1 MKFRKTIVDRKLRE
15 QIEKLHKKFQADA
28 PDKVEELITI
38 YDNLNSTTEW
48 RTDKIGELCNLL
60 HKLAGSAGTLGL
72 GQLGLS
78 ADKALTLSNKI
89 LQDNDP
95 NLGDWVEIGIKIN
108 AMSSLLDELDE
119 VSSVNELEKIRPLSE
134 KKLIYVVDDESSVAE
149 IIEIALKSE
158 HYVVEVFLDTESF
171 KQACLR
177 NWPDVA
183 ILDMEFPDQ
192 RFGGGEV
199 LAELRQITDQK
210 LNSIVISKHDDMQSR
225 LMAFRAGACK
235 YLLKPLDIDKLI
247 YLTGELCSVNLEE
260 PYRVIIVDD
269 VDYTRNTYSLTLQS
283 IGIEVVSLSNPLDVL
298 HTVRTFEPD
307 VLVLDVYM
315 PEATGPEVAAVLR
328 QDDSLAW
335 LSIMFLSVE
344 NDPVKQTSALEHG
357 GDDFITKPVK
367 PSMFVSSVKARAW
380 RARRNRMLI
389 NNNKANE
396 EPSTEE

>member
-1 MKFRKTIVDRKLRE
+1 MDKKLRV

-28 PDKVEELITI
+28 PEKVEELITI
-38 YDNLNSTTEW
+38 YDDLNSTSEW
-48 RTDKIGELCNLL
+48 RGDRIGELCNLL

-78 ADKALTLSNKI
+78 ADKALSMSNKI
-89 LQDNDP
+89 LTENEP
-95 NLGDWVEIGIKIN
+95 SLGDWVDVGIKIN
-108 AMSSLLDELDE
+108 AMSSLLDQLDDIDN
-119 VSSVNELEKIRPLSE
+119 VTELEKIRPLTE
-134 KKLIYVVDDESSVAE
+134 KKLIYVVDDESCIAE
-149 IIEIALKSE
+149 MIAAAIKSE
-158 HYVVEVFLDTESF
+158 HYSVEVFQDTDSF

-183 ILDMEFPDQ
+183 ILDMEFPDH

-225 LMAFRAGACK
+225 LMAFRAGASK
-235 YLLKPLDIDKLI
+235 YLLKPLNIDKLLH
-247 YLTGELCSVNLEE
+247 LTGELCSFNAEA
-260 PYRVIIVDD
+260 PYRVVIVDD

-283 IGIEVVSLSNPLDVL
+283 VGMEVVSLSNPLEVL
-298 HTVRTFEPD
+298 NTVRSFEPD

-315 PEATGPEVAAVLR
+315 PDATGPEVAAVLR

-344 NDPVKQTSALEHG
+344 NDPLKQTSALEHG

-389 NNNKANE
+389 HNQTNSEATSE
-396 EPSTEE
+396 

>member
-1 MKFRKTIVDRKLRE
+1 VDQKLRE
-15 QIEKLHKKFQADA
+15 QIEKLHKKFQAEA

-38 YDNLNSTTEW
+38 YDRLNSNGQW
-48 RTDKIGELCNLL
+48 RGDQICELCNLL

-72 GQLGLS
+72 GQLGMS
-78 ADKALTLSNKI
+78 ADNALALSNKI
-89 LQDNDP
+89 LDDNEP
-95 NLGDWVEIGIKIN
+95 SLGDWVDVGIKIN
-108 AMSSLLDELDE
+108 AMSSLLDKLDE
-119 VSSVNELEKIRPLSE
+119 ITNVQELEQIRPLTE
-134 KKLIYVVDDESSVAE
+134 KKLIYVVDDERSVAE
-149 IIEIALKSE
+149 VIETALVSE
-158 HYVVEVFLDTESF
+158 HFVVEIFKDTESF

-183 ILDMEFPDQ
+183 ILDMEFPNH
-192 RFGGGEV
+192 RYGGGEV

-210 LNSIVISKHDDMQSR
+210 LNSMVISKHDDMQSR
-225 LMAFRAGACK
+225 LMAFRAGASK
-235 YLLKPLDIDKLI
+235 YLMKPLDINKLI
-247 YLTGELCSVNLEE
+247 FLTGELCSFNSEE
-260 PYRVIIVDD
+260 PYRVVIVDD

-283 IGIEVVSLSNPLDVL
+283 VGMEVVSLSDPLEVL
-298 HTVRTFEPD
+298 NTVRSFQPD

-367 PSMFVSSVKARAW
+367 PSMFVSAVKARAW
-380 RARRNRMLI
+380 RARRNRLLI
-389 NNNKANE
+389 NSNNAN
-396 EPSTEE
+396 